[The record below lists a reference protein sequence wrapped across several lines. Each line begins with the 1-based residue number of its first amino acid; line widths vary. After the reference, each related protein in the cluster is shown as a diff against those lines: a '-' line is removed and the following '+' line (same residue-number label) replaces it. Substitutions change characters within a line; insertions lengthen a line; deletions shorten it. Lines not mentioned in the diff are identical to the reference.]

1 MYEKRSLL
9 LVLFLL
15 YFTTGNILSQSLTL
29 EDIWLKGAYRPD
41 FVYGLNW
48 LQDSRYYTAL
58 EYNPVSKAVDIIKY
72 SVQTGKP
79 VSTILL
85 GSGLSADGEILS
97 IEGYSFSPDERMILL
112 ETEKEP
118 IYRRSA
124 LATYYLYNLKTGKLV
139 AISNK
144 KLLNPTFSPDG
155 RFLAYV
161 RENNLFVY
169 DIERGR
175 EVPLTR
181 DGRKNEIINGA
192 SDWVYEEEFEFTRAF
207 FWSPDSKRIAYYRFD
222 EREVKEYTMQIWGE
236 LYPENYTF
244 KYPKAG
250 EKNSEVTIWVYNLED
265 SLSKP
270 LNLKK
275 NSDEYIPRVQWTR
288 DADVLSVQRLNRL
301 QNHLE
306 LIHVD
311 VNRNEST
318 VVYEE
323 TSDTYVEVRDDL
335 IYLNDNKYFVITSEK
350 NGFRHIYK
358 VSMDGSQI
366 YPLTSGEYEV
376 QELAGVDE
384 KRGILYYLSNEVS
397 VLEKHLY
404 AVHMDGK
411 NKKQLTTDKG
421 CHDISLSPDGH
432 YFLDYYS
439 STSTPYQI
447 TLYKLPEKKP
457 VRTIVDNKTLKER
470 MTSAGFVPVEFVAF
484 MTEDSISLN
493 AWMIKP
499 RNFDPAVKYPVLVSV
514 YGGPGH
520 QTVLN
525 QWGGNNYLWYQMLA
539 ANGYI
544 IMGVDNRGT
553 GGRGVDF
560 KKQTYGRLGK
570 LEAEDMIQTAKYLQ
584 SLLYVD
590 RSRLGIF
597 GWSFGGYLSSL
608 AITLGADYYKVAIAV
623 APVTSWRFYDT
634 IYTERFLGLP
644 DDNPAGYDE
653 NSPLTH
659 AALLKGRYLL
669 IHGTA
674 DDNVHLQNAIE
685 MQRKLILAGKH
696 ADVFYYPDKNH
707 SIYGGN
713 TRYHLYQ
720 IMTNYLNDHL

>member
-1 MYEKRSLL
+1 MLENRSAF

-15 YFTTGNILSQSLTL
+15 HFIAGGGLSQSLTL
-29 EDIWLKGAYRPD
+29 EDIWLKGTYRPEYA
-41 FVYGLNW
+41 YGFNW
-48 LQDSRYYTAL
+48 LNDSRYYTAL
-58 EYNPVSKAVDIIKY
+58 EYSAVSRTADIVKY

-79 VSTILL
+79 VSTIV
-85 GSGLSADGEILS
+85 SGDRLSVDGKALN
-97 IEGYSFSPDERMILL
+97 IEGYCFSPDEKMILL
-112 ETEKEP
+112 ETEKESV
-118 IYRRSA
+118 YRRSA
-124 LATYYLYNLKTGKLV
+124 LAACYLYNIRTTQLTTV
-139 AISNK
+139 SDE
-144 KLLNPTFSPDG
+144 KLLNPAFSPDG

-161 RENNLFVY
+161 RENNLYLY
-169 DIERGR
+169 DIEKAK
-175 EVPLTR
+175 ETPVTR
-181 DGRKNEIINGA
+181 DGKKNEIINGA

-222 EREVKEYTMQIWGE
+222 ERQVREYTMQIWGE
-236 LYPENYTF
+236 LYPENYAF

-250 EKNSEVTIWVYNLED
+250 EKNSEVEIWVYSLED
-265 SLSKP
+265 NLAKP
-270 LNLKK
+270 VNMKK

-288 DADVLSVQRLNRL
+288 DNDLLSVQRLNRL

-306 LIHVD
+306 LIHVN
-311 VNRNEST
+311 VVRNESR

-323 TSDTYVEVRDDL
+323 KSDTYVEIRDDL
-335 IYLNDNKYFVITSEK
+335 IYLDDQKHFIISSEK
-350 NGFRHIYK
+350 DGFRHIYK
-358 VSMDGSQI
+358 VTMDGREI
-366 YPLTSGEYEV
+366 YPLTSGPYEI

-384 KRGILYYLSNEVS
+384 KKKILYFLSNEVS

-404 AVHMDGK
+404 AVDIDGK
-411 NKKQLTTDKG
+411 NKKQLTAG
-421 CHDISLSPDGH
+421 EGSHDISLSPDAR

-439 STSTPYQI
+439 STGKPYQI
-447 TLYKLPEKKP
+447 ALYNLPEGKQL
-457 VRTIVDNKTLKER
+457 RTIVDNNALKER
-470 MTSAGFVPVEFVAF
+470 MSSAGFVPVEFF
-484 MTEDSISLN
+484 TFTTEDSIGLN
-493 AWMIKP
+493 AWIIKP
-499 RNFDPAVKYPVLVSV
+499 KNFDPAVKYPVLVSV

-525 QWGGNNYLWYQMLA
+525 QWGGNNYLWYQLLA
-539 ANGYI
+539 GNGYI
-544 IMGVDNRGT
+544 IVGVDNRGT
-553 GGRGVDF
+553 GGRGADF

-584 SLLYVD
+584 SLPFVD
-590 RSRLGIF
+590 QSRLGIF

-644 DDNPAGYDE
+644 DDNPTGYDE

-674 DDNVHLQNAIE
+674 DDNVHLQNAVE
-685 MQRKLILAGKH
+685 MQRKLIQAGKH
-696 ADVFYYPDKNH
+696 ADVFYYPDRNH

-720 IMTNYLNDHL
+720 IMTNYLNDNL

>member
-1 MYEKRSLL
+1 MLENRSAF

-15 YFTTGNILSQSLTL
+15 HFITGSVSSQSLTL
-29 EDIWLKGAYRPD
+29 EDIWLKGTYRPD
-41 FVYGLNW
+41 YAYGFNW
-48 LQDSRYYTAL
+48 LNDSRYYTAL
-58 EYNPVSKAVDIIKY
+58 EYSAVSRTADIVKY

-79 VSTILL
+79 VSTIV
-85 GSGLSADGEILS
+85 SGDRLSVDGKALN
-97 IEGYSFSPDERMILL
+97 IEGYCFSPDEKMILL
-112 ETEKEP
+112 ETEKESV
-118 IYRRSA
+118 YRRSA
-124 LATYYLYNLKTGKLV
+124 LVACYLYNIRTTQLTTV
-139 AISNK
+139 SDE
-144 KLLNPTFSPDG
+144 KLLNPAFSPDG

-161 RENNLFVY
+161 RENNLYLY
-169 DIERGR
+169 DIEKAK
-175 EVPLTR
+175 ETPVTR
-181 DGRKNEIINGA
+181 DGKKNEIINGA

-222 EREVKEYTMQIWGE
+222 ERQVREYTMQIWGE

-250 EKNSEVTIWVYNLED
+250 EKNSEVDIWVYSLED
-265 SLSKP
+265 NLTKP
-270 LNLKK
+270 VNMKK

-288 DADVLSVQRLNRL
+288 DNDLLSVQRLNRL

-306 LIHVD
+306 LIHVN
-311 VNRNEST
+311 VVRNESR

-323 TSDTYVEVRDDL
+323 KSDTYVEIRDDL
-335 IYLNDNKYFVITSEK
+335 IYLEDQKHFIISSEK
-350 NGFRHIYK
+350 DGFRHIYK
-358 VSMDGSQI
+358 VTMDGGEI
-366 YPLTSGEYEV
+366 YPLTSGSYEI

-384 KRGILYYLSNEVS
+384 KKRILYFLSNEVS

-404 AVHMDGK
+404 AVNIDGK
-411 NKKQLTTDKG
+411 NKKQLTTSEG
-421 CHDISLSPDGH
+421 SHDISLSPDAR

-439 STSTPYQI
+439 STGKPYQI
-447 TLYKLPEKKP
+447 ALYNLPEGKQL
-457 VRTIVDNKTLKER
+457 RTIVDNNALKER
-470 MTSAGFVPVEFVAF
+470 MSSAGFVPVEFF
-484 MTEDSISLN
+484 TFTTEDSISLN

-499 RNFDPAVKYPVLVSV
+499 KNVDPAVKYPVLVSV

-525 QWGGNNYLWYQMLA
+525 QWGGNNYLWYQTLA

-544 IMGVDNRGT
+544 VVGVDNRGT
-553 GGRGVDF
+553 GGRGADF

-584 SLLYVD
+584 SLPYVD
-590 RSRLGIF
+590 QSRLGIF

-644 DDNPAGYDE
+644 NDNPTGYDE

-659 AALLKGRYLL
+659 AAMLKGRYLL

-674 DDNVHLQNAIE
+674 DDNVHLQNAVE
-685 MQRKLILAGKH
+685 MQRKLIQAGKH
-696 ADVFYYPDKNH
+696 ADVFYYPDRNH

-720 IMTNYLNDHL
+720 IMTNYLNNNL